1 MMFQPVDPKE
11 LQRKQIAIIISI
23 ALHIILLMMIS
34 SSADL
39 SIMNESDSQIEQ
51 IEEKIHANKSNFL
64 ES

>member
-1 MMFQPVDPKE
+1 MYQPIDHKE

-23 ALHIILLMMIS
+23 ALHIIILMMIS

-39 SIMNESDSQIEQ
+39 SIINESDNQIEQ